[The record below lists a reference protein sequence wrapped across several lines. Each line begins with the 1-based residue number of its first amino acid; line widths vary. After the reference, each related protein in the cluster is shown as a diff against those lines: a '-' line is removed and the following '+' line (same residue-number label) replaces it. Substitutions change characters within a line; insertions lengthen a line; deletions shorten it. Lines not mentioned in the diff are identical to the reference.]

1 MQYETYLPKHLRI
14 IAKDLYINDNFDV
27 YLEVPS
33 P

>member
-1 MQYETYLPKHLRI
+1 MQYETCLPKHLRI
-14 IAKDLYINDNFDV
+14 IAKDLHINDNFDV

>member
-1 MQYETYLPKHLRI
+1 MQYDICLPKNLRI